1 MRTWLSAILG
11 GLALAPVCGL
21 VALVVAYAAMAWRG
35 VTEHEGR
42 RGMLAFLYG
51 LLLGVPLG
59 FWIGFKLAWW
69 LCTGGGSRAAIGLG
83 ALLCVLGVLAV
94 GVPALVAGI
103 HLAERRGVSHSGGER
118 TAWALRR
125 VALPAAALGGVAA
138 FALGWWLAPR

>member
-1 MRTWLSAILG
+1 MIR
-11 GLALAPVCGL
+11 VR
-21 VALVVAYAAMAWRG
+21 YQWRG

-69 LCTGGGSRAAIGLG
+69 LCTGGGGSRAAIGLG
-83 ALLCVLGVLAV
+83 ALLCVLGVLAL
-94 GVPALVAGI
+94 GVPALLAGI

-125 VALPAAALGGVAA
+125 VALQGQVVPYVVQVDKLSYE
-138 FALGWWLAPR
+138 WEI